1 MRSTTP
7 AHPGADSWKKQIM
20 RRDIQERAIALAALA
35 QFAREVQK
43 VAHEGRVDNF
53 VLEAGVNSLFCGRP
67 ERPEEPYGGIPN
79 LRSGFTLLRTHLGSE
94 SQRRDLELTRY
105 VVTLL
110 HLERKLARRRDL
122 LGTIADGL
130 QRARRQAE
138 HFGSFTHSSVIANL
152 ADVYVQT
159 LSTLKPRVMVAGA
172 QGHLSNPT
180 NTNVVRTLLLAGIR
194 AAVLWTQSG
203 GTRWKLL
210 LQRRALLGA
219 ASELAWGS

>member
-1 MRSTTP
+1 
-7 AHPGADSWKKQIM
+7 M

-35 QFAREVQK
+35 QFTREVQK

-53 VLEAGVNSLFCGRP
+53 VLEAGVSSLFCARP
-67 ERPEEPYGGIPN
+67 ERPEEPYGGIPS
-79 LRSGFTLLRTHLGSE
+79 LRSGFTLLRTDLCGDG
-94 SQRRDLELTRY
+94 QRRDLELTRY

-110 HLERKLARRRDL
+110 HLERRLARRRDL
-122 LGTIADGL
+122 LDIIAEGL

-138 HFGSFTHSSVIANL
+138 HFGSPTHSSVIANL
-152 ADVYVQT
+152 ADLYAQT
-159 LSTLKPRVMVAGA
+159 LSTLKPRVMVSGA
-172 QGHLSNPT
+172 QGHLANPT
-180 NTNVVRTLLLAGIR
+180 NANLVRTLLLAGIR

-219 ASELAWGS
+219 ANALAWEG